1 MEPIISTPQPKE
13 KPQLNVQ
20 TPRNGHLS
28 SGLSPEK
35 TNWKSILLAIVEDK

>member
-28 SGLSPEK
+28 SGLSHEM
-35 TNWKSILLAIVEDK
+35 TNRKNMLLAIVAGK